1 MGVFKQRIEESNIE
15 SMEAKGDLQG
25 LTRALRYEGSVE
37 IREAASGAVMRIGD
51 AAQVPVLIQAL
62 MDESNVVRSNAVQT
76 LGRIGDTRA
85 VVPLTKILK
94 DKVWLIRRDAAQA
107 LGKLGKAGLEPLVE
121 ALKDEDACVREQ
133 AADALRKAGDSIVV
147 RVLTQALKEESHG
160 IHYDALEA
168 IIRLGYPRT
177 VELLVR
183 NLTDQQTDVCHQA
196 AEALDQLAWIP
207 STESERIHYFIA
219 KGQWE
224 ELAKMGDEGVHRL
237 IESLRHEDGPIPW
250 GPIWALQRIGD
261 SRVTDVLIAALQDK
275 DAWIRRDATRA
286 LGELRDARSVEPLLA
301 AMRDENVWVRRDAA
315 EALGKIGET
324 AVSTLLRA
332 YEDQKRE
339 VNWDELESYRKN
351 SLAKTLELLSEAL
364 KDVSSDVRQKAADAL
379 DKLDWQPHDETNR
392 AYYLVSRGQWD
403 ELTILGELGLTLLI
417 RAAVDP
423 NEPGRWGAAAALG
436 KTRDIRAVQPLIHT
450 LHDPDRW
457 VRRHAV
463 QALGKVGDPSAIPYI
478 LEALKDEDPT
488 VRRNAIVALGDAGDA
503 AIEPLLQILNNEE
516 LSVRWDAIEA
526 LRKLDHP
533 RTIALL
539 NEALRNKDREIREK
553 AAEALDYLGWE
564 PADGNELAYYLMVR
578 GQWDEIVAVGTV
590 AIDPLVETLLSD
602 HPLRWGAAWALGK
615 IGDAKAVPPLIQALA
630 DENARVRRNAAKAL
644 GSIGDDAAVEPLVA
658 SLGDEDSRVRK
669 DAADALG
676 EMGQAAVQ
684 PLVHT
689 LNTASEQKVRW
700 HALEA
705 LRNISVVGVIDVLIQ
720 ALRDE
725 NLIARERAAEALE
738 RLGWEPIEQADK
750 APFLIVRGQ
759 WEELAK
765 MGEEAL
771 DPTIQSLADNDPSIR
786 WGAVW
791 VLGEIGDSR
800 AIPFLMAALD
810 NKDPYVRRHVIEAL
824 GRIGG
829 AEAAPRLINALEDE
843 DIWVRRDAV
852 DALANV
858 GRPAVEPLIENL
870 MKAEHGVRWH
880 ELEAVRKLQD
890 RGAVDCLCRVLN
902 GQDKEAQNK
911 AAQILDLLDWEPGSD
926 TEKARYLIVKRQWET
941 MTSLGKSSVQPLIEA
956 LKDESWLV
964 RSGAAWA
971 LGRIRDVEAIQP
983 LAAATEDQDNWVR
996 RNAVVALGDI
1006 GAARVAEPLVKS
1018 LKDEDNWVQRYSVE
1032 SLAKVGQPAVEPL
1045 VNMLKNEDRDVR
1057 WNVIDALSRIKDP
1070 SVVELLTL
1078 ALRDGNS
1085 DIRERAVEALDKLGW
1100 KPEDDMAEARYFIV
1114 KKQWK
1119 KLAKLGNKAVAPLI
1133 EALRDKTQPVRW
1145 GAAWALGEIK
1155 DVRAVEPLVEALKDE
1170 DSWIQMDAVQALGKI
1185 GKPSV
1190 DLLVIALQDESWVT
1204 RSKAAEALGKIGDKR
1219 AVEPL
1224 IEALRD
1230 EYGDVREK
1238 AAEALEKT
1246 GRGKGD

>member
-1 MGVFKQRIEESNIE
+1 MGVFKQRIDESDIE

-25 LTRALRYEGSVE
+25 LTRAIRNEGSVA

-62 MDESNVVRSNAVQT
+62 TDESNVVRSNAVQA

-85 VVPLTKILK
+85 VAPLTKALK

-107 LGKLGKAGLEPLVE
+107 LGKFGKAASESLVE

-133 AADALRKAGDSIVV
+133 AADALRKSGDTTVV
-147 RVLTQALKEESHG
+147 LALTQALKEESHG

-168 IIRLGYPRT
+168 IVKLGYPRT

-183 NLTDQQTDVCHQA
+183 NLTDQETDVCHRA

-207 STESERIHYFIA
+207 SSESERIHYFIA

-224 ELAKMGDEGVHRL
+224 ELAKMGDEGVHHL
-237 IESLRHEDGPIPW
+237 VESLKHEDGAIPW
-250 GPIWALQRIGD
+250 GPIWALQRTGD
-261 SRVTDVLIAALQDK
+261 GRVTDVLIAALQDK
-275 DAWIRRDATRA
+275 DAWIRRDAAQA
-286 LGELRDARSVEPLLA
+286 LGELRDARAVEPLVT
-301 AMRDENVWVRRDAA
+301 AMRDDNAWVRRDAA
-315 EALGKIGET
+315 EALGRIGET
-324 AVSTLLRA
+324 AVSDLLRS
-332 YEDQKRE
+332 YEEQKHE
-339 VNWDELESYRKN
+339 VNWDELESHRKN
-351 SLAKTLELLSEAL
+351 SQAKTLELLSEAL
-364 KDVSSDVRQKAADAL
+364 KDVSSDVRQKAADSL
-379 DKLDWQPHDETNR
+379 EKLGWQPQDETNS
-392 AYYLVSRGQWD
+392 AYYLMARGQWD
-403 ELTILGELGLTLLI
+403 ELIMYGELGLTLLI

-436 KTRDIRAVQPLIHT
+436 KTRDIKAVQPLVHA

-463 QALGKVGDPSAIPYI
+463 QAIGKVGDPGAIPYI
-478 LEALKDEDPT
+478 IEMLKDADPM
-488 VRRNAIVALGDAGDA
+488 VRRNAIVALGESGDT
-503 AIEPLLQILNNEE
+503 AIEPLLEILNNQE

-533 RTIALL
+533 RTIVLL
-539 NEALRNKDREIREK
+539 NEALKNPDMEIREK

-564 PADGNELAYYLMVR
+564 PADGSELAYYLMVR

-590 AIDPLVETLLSD
+590 AIDPLIETLLSD

-615 IGDAKAVPPLIQALA
+615 IGESRAVPALIQALA
-630 DENARVRRNAAKAL
+630 DRNARVRRNTAKAL
-644 GSIGDDAAVEPLVA
+644 GSIGDDAAVEPLVK

-676 EMGQAAVQ
+676 EIGQSAVQ

-689 LNTASEQKVRW
+689 LNTASDQKVRW

-705 LRNISVVGVIDVLIQ
+705 LRNISDVGVIDVLIQ

-725 NLIARERAAEALE
+725 NLVARERAAEALE

-759 WEELAK
+759 WEDLAN

-771 DPTIQSLADNDPSIR
+771 DPTIQSLADRDPSIR
-786 WGAVW
+786 WGAAW
-791 VLGEIGDSR
+791 TLGEIGDSR
-800 AIPFLMAALD
+800 AIPFLIAALD
-810 NKDPYVRRHVIEAL
+810 NKDNYVRRHVIESL

-829 AEAAPRLINALEDE
+829 AEAAPPLINALED
-843 DIWVRRDAV
+843 DDVWVRRDAV
-852 DALANV
+852 NALANV

-870 MKAEHGVRWH
+870 MKAEHGVRWY
-880 ELEAVRKLQD
+880 ELEAIRKLQD
-890 RGAVDCLCRVLN
+890 RGAVDCLCTVLN
-902 GQDKEAQNK
+902 GQNKEAQNK
-911 AAQILDLLDWEPGSD
+911 AAQILDLLGWEPSSD
-926 TEKARYLIVKRQWET
+926 TEKALYLIVKRQWES
-941 MTSLGKSSVQPLIEA
+941 MLSLGKSSVQPLIA
-956 LKDESWLV
+956 AMKDESWLV
-964 RSGAAWA
+964 RSGAAWT
-971 LGRIRDVEAIQP
+971 LGRLGDVEAIQA
-983 LAAATEDQDNWVR
+983 LAEATEDQDNWVR
-996 RNAVVALGDI
+996 RNAVIALGDI

-1045 VNMLKNEDRDVR
+1045 VNMLKSEDRDIR

-1078 ALRDGNS
+1078 SLRDGNS

-1100 KPEDDMAEARYFIV
+1100 KPEDDMAQARYFIV

-1133 EALRDKTQPVRW
+1133 DALRDKSQPVRW

-1155 DVRAVEPLVEALKDE
+1155 DVRAVEPLVESLKDE
-1170 DSWIQMDAVQALGKI
+1170 DSWVQMDAVQALAKI
-1185 GKPSV
+1185 GKPAV
-1190 DLLVIALQDESWVT
+1190 DLLVIALQDESWVA

-1246 GRGKGD
+1246 GRGKAD